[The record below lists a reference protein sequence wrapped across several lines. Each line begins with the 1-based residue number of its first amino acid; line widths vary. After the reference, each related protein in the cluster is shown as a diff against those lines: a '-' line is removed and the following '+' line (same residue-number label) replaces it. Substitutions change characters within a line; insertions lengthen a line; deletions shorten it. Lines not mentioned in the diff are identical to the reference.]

1 MRPRMTE
8 FKNFRW
14 SMLVIALTTA
24 AFGSGC
30 GSTTPDAG
38 TLSSRGI
45 VDVDTSERLLTQAR
59 EHFEAGDVDR
69 AEQSLELALDANPYD
84 GRLHYNLGVLALRQ
98 GRFETAAKRFERAA
112 ELMPQAVGPQLG
124 IASTL
129 MQTGRYE
136 AAADAFKRVL
146 EMDPTSRTASEGLV
160 LSLEHR
166 GEGDARRSNR
176 K

>member
-1 MRPRMTE
+1 MTQ

-14 SMLVIALTTA
+14 SMLVAALTSA
-24 AFGSGC
+24 ALGSGC

-38 TLSSRGI
+38 TPSSRGI

-59 EHFEAGDVDR
+59 AHFEAGDVDR
-69 AEQSLELALDANPYD
+69 AKQSLELALDANPYD

-98 GRFETAAKRFERAA
+98 GRFETAARRFERAA

-129 MQTGRYE
+129 LQTGRYD
-136 AAADAFKRVL
+136 ATADAFKRAL
-146 EMDPTSRTASEGLV
+146 ELDPDNRAASEGLV
-160 LSLEHR
+160 RALDMREQDPVRHSDR
-166 GEGDARRSNR
+166 
-176 K
+176 